1 MESPSIMSIPLVW
14 AHGNYYSPS
23 FTITFHLAVLTF
35 PAAAEMKRNDKIT
48 ELLQQ
53 RQEKDI
59 RELNKV
65 GHCQGPLLDSF
76 KKCTVHN

>member
-1 MESPSIMSIPLVW
+1 MECNGFSFPHEHFLCGHMEIT
-14 AHGNYYSPS
+14 S
-23 FTITFHLAVLTF
+23 FTVTRHLVVLILFLF

-65 GHCQGPLLDSF
+65 SHCLGPLLDR
-76 KKCTVHN
+76 VQ

>member
-1 MESPSIMSIPLVW
+1 MEIT
-14 AHGNYYSPS
+14 S
-23 FTITFHLAVLTF
+23 FTVTCHLVVIILCLF

-65 GHCQGPLLDSF
+65 GHCPGPLLDR
-76 KKCTVHN
+76 VQ